1 MATAPLSS
9 SNTRE
14 NLLASKANKQ
24 NEVKSFIP
32 KLRAEEDQVK
42 QAAPPSAPPQTQK
55 VEAPKPVVN
64 SNGQV
69 TGTLINTSA

>member
-32 KLRAEEDQVK
+32 KLRAEEDQVPARPH
-42 QAAPPSAPPQTQK
+42 QPGPPRRRGGLRYAR
-55 VEAPKPVVN
+55 VLRLDA
-64 SNGQV
+64 G
-69 TGTLINTSA
+69 G

>member
-1 MATAPLSS
+1 MATAPISS
-9 SNTRE
+9 TEARE
-14 NLLASKANKQ
+14 NVFASKANKQ

-42 QAAPPSAPPQTQK
+42 QAAPSSAPPQTQK
-55 VEAPKPVVN
+55 VDAPKPVVN
-64 SNGQV
+64 TNGQV

>member
-1 MATAPLSS
+1 MATAPIGS
-9 SNTRE
+9 TDARE
-14 NLLASKANKQ
+14 NLFARQTEKQ

-32 KLRAEEDQVK
+32 KLRAEEDQAK
-42 QAAPPSAPPQTQK
+42 QAQPTAAPPQTQK
-55 VEAPKPVVN
+55 VEAAKPVVN

>member
-1 MATAPLSS
+1 MATAPIS
-9 SNTRE
+9 TTEARE
-14 NLLASKANKQ
+14 NLFARKSEKQ
-24 NEVKSFIP
+24 NDVKTFAP
-32 KLRAEEDQVK
+32 KLRADEEQVK
-42 QAAPPSAPPQTQK
+42 QAEPTTAPPQTQK